1 MQNHR
6 STSRRGFLFSAATLS
21 AALATSLAFTTP
33 AAIAQE
39 RPDRLI
45 ITAIPD
51 DGDAD
56 RMRENFGALARY
68 LGDKVGIE
76 VEYMHVE
83 NYAASVTALATG
95 RAHIAWLGAVTTAQ
109 AHMQM
114 EDKLT
119 VLGCRDI
126 DKGFVS
132 YFIANPATGLESVAN
147 LGELAEAADGKGW
160 TFTFGSKSSTSGH
173 LMPRKFF
180 MDESGKTPERVFRS
194 VAYSGSHDVVM
205 QMVADG
211 THQIGAV
218 NYASWDKADDALKA
232 RAPIVY
238 TTPPFT
244 NYALTARTDLG
255 EELIAE
261 LRAALLA
268 LDADSGEGAQ
278 ILKYLNAGK
287 FIEADLSE
295 WRGYRDLLESGID
308 IGG

>member
-1 MQNHR
+1 MHIHHR
-6 STSRRGFLFSAATLS
+6 ASRRRFIAGT
-21 AALATSLAFTTP
+21 AALAAALPLASFARP
-33 AAIAQE
+33 ADAAPQ
-39 RPDRLI
+39 RPAKLI

-51 DGDAD
+51 DGDAA
-56 RMRENFGALARY
+56 RMREHFGALAHY
-68 LGDKVGIE
+68 LGARVGIP

-114 EDKLT
+114 NDALT

-132 YFIANPATGLESVAN
+132 YFIANPGTGLAPVTD
-147 LGELAEAADGKGW
+147 LGELAAAARDKGW
-160 TFTFGSKSSTSGH
+160 TFTFGSRSSTSGH

-180 MDESGKTPERVFRS
+180 LDQAGVAPEHVFRT

-211 THQIGAV
+211 THHVGAM
-218 NYASWDKADDALKA
+218 NYASWDKAGDALKA

-238 TTPPFT
+238 KTPPFT

-255 EELIAE
+255 DELIAE

-268 LDADSGEGAQ
+268 LDDGSDEGRK
-278 ILKYLNAGK
+278 ILGYLKAGR
-287 FIEADLSE
+287 FIAADLSE
-295 WRGYRDLLESGID
+295 WAGYRELLESGID

>member
-1 MQNHR
+1 MHHQR
-6 STSRRGFLFSAATLS
+6 TASRRGFLLS
-21 AALATSLAFTTP
+21 AAALAVAGSLGLNAGDALAQP
-33 AAIAQE
+33 AK
-39 RPDRLI
+39 LV

-56 RMRENFGALARY
+56 RMRENFGALARH
-68 LGDKVGIE
+68 LGQAVGIP

-95 RAHIAWLGAVTTAQ
+95 RAHVAWLGAVTTAQ
-109 AHMQM
+109 ARMQM
-114 EDKLT
+114 GEQLT
-119 VLGCRDI
+119 ILGCRDI

-132 YFIANPATGLESVAN
+132 YFIANPATGLGTVSD
-147 LGELAEAADGKGW
+147 LGELAKAAQGKGW
-160 TFTFGSKSSTSGH
+160 SFTFGSKSSTSGH
-173 LMPRKFF
+173 MMPRKYF
-180 MDESGKTPERVFRS
+180 MDQAGTTPEKVFRS

-211 THQIGAV
+211 THPLGAL

-238 TTPPFT
+238 KTPPYT
-244 NYALTARTDLG
+244 NYALAARADLG
-255 EELIAE
+255 PDLLAR

-268 LDADSGEGAQ
+268 VDGSTPEGAQ
-278 ILKYLNAGK
+278 VLKYLKAGK
-287 FIEADLSE
+287 FIEADIGE
-295 WRGYRDLLESGID
+295 WQGYVDLLESGID

>member
-1 MQNHR
+1 MLEIRNA
-6 STSRRGFLFSAATLS
+6 SRRGFMTAAAGLAVALS
-21 AALATSLAFTTP
+21 LGIAAPGAHAQQRP
-33 AAIAQE
+33 A
-39 RPDRLI
+39 RLI

-56 RMRENFGALARY
+56 RMRENFGALARH
-68 LGDKVGIE
+68 LGDAVGLP

-109 AHMQM
+109 ARMMMGDQ
-114 EDKLT
+114 LT
-119 VLGCRDI
+119 ILGSRDI

-132 YFIANPATGLESVAN
+132 YFIANTGTGLAPVSD
-147 LGELAEAADGKGW
+147 LDELAKAAEGQGW
-160 TFTFGSKSSTSGH
+160 SFTFGSKSSTSGH
-173 LMPRKFF
+173 MMPRKFF
-180 MDESGKTPERVFRS
+180 LDQTGVAPEAVFRT

-205 QMVADG
+205 QMVAEG
-211 THQIGAV
+211 THQVGAL
-218 NYASWDKADDALKA
+218 NYASWDKASAELQA

-244 NYALTARTDLG
+244 NYALTARADLG
-255 EELIAE
+255 EDLLAE

-268 LDADSGEGAQ
+268 IDGSTEEGRR
-278 ILKYLNAGK
+278 ILGYLKAGK
-287 FIEADLSE
+287 FVEADMSE
-295 WRGYRDLLESGID
+295 WMGYVELLESGID